1 MNKYNSYKKQLRLK
15 DFKGR
20 YINSI
25 RDDKI
30 DKEWVE
36 KYLLGRNKLRNDA
49 INAFFSAEFD
59 IILENINNNDFNKA
73 KKIINLFKDINDNNI
88 IIQQYNIKNKIL
100 NCTKNIDEER
110 KEKIKDLFS

>member
-1 MNKYNSYKKQLRLK
+1 MNKYSYKKQLRLK
-15 DFKGR
+15 DFKNR

-25 RDDKI
+25 RNEKI
-30 DKEWVE
+30 NKEWVE
-36 KYLLGRNKLRNDA
+36 NHLLGRNKLRNDA
-49 INAFFSAEFD
+49 INAFFLAEFD

-100 NCTKNIDEER
+100 EYTKNIDEEKR
-110 KEKIKDLFS
+110 EKIKKF